1 MVIATITV
9 NSIPTYFYFHGNK
22 LGLVPFSSIC
32 LKGATLHILRFG
44 LAPSQ
49 RWSFGELTPPPQP
62 APEENQV

>member
-32 LKGATLHILRFG
+32 LKGATLYPQVWTG
-44 LAPSQ
+44 
-49 RWSFGELTPPPQP
+49 SFSKDGPLES
-62 APEENQV
+62 